1 MTSAPLHFTWHNTD
15 SDANTEMAISA
26 RNIVKTYKGSS
37 ATGPK
42 QALKGIDLDIP
53 KGGIFGLLGPNGAG
67 KSTFINILGG
77 TVVKTSGH
85 VTIWGTNLDKDPRQA
100 RANIGIVPQELNI
113 DVYFTPRELLHFTAG
128 LYGVPAAER
137 DVDAILETVGLTEQA
152 NAYARTL
159 SGGMRRRLLVGKAM
173 VHQPPV
179 LVLDEPTAGV
189 DVALRQRLWETIRA
203 LNESGVTIVLTTH
216 YLEEAEALC
225 DHVAILNHGQII
237 TSSPKAELLRSAAQK
252 DLSVQLPGGCPQTL
266 PAEIAALQLVRTEAG
281 VKIRFNPNETTA
293 GDILARFIRH
303 DITIG
308 DVSTDEPDLE
318 DIFLQLT
325 SGNDQV

>member
-1 MTSAPLHFTWHNTD
+1 MTAAPLSFTWHSTD
-15 SDANTEMAISA
+15 TDTAYAITA
-26 RNIVKTYKGSS
+26 RDVVKTYKGSS
-37 ATGPK
+37 TTGPK
-42 QALKGIDLDIP
+42 QALKGIDLKIP

-77 TVVKTSGH
+77 TVVKTGGS
-85 VTIWGTNLDKDPRQA
+85 VTVWGTDLDKDPRQA

-128 LYGVPAAER
+128 LYGVPASER
-137 DVDAILETVGLTEQA
+137 DVDAILDTVGLTEQA

-225 DHVAILNHGQII
+225 DHVAILNHGRII

-252 DLSVQLPGGCPQTL
+252 DLSVALPEGWPDPL
-266 PAEIAALQLVRTEAG
+266 PAPIARLDPVRTQTG
-281 VKIRFNPNETTA
+281 LKIRFNPNEMTA
-293 GDILARFIRH
+293 GDILAQLSQH
-303 DITIG
+303 KITIG

-325 SGNDQV
+325 SGDQ

>member
-1 MTSAPLHFTWHNTD
+1 MTVAPLNFIWQNAD
-15 SDANTEMAISA
+15 NDRNMAITA
-26 RNIVKTYKGSS
+26 RAVQKTYKGA
-37 ATGPK
+37 ATNSPK

-53 KGGIFGLLGPNGAG
+53 KGGVFGLLGPNGAG

-77 TVVKTSGH
+77 SVVKTGGAIT
-85 VTIWGTNLDKDPRQA
+85 VWGTDLDKDPRQA

-128 LYGVPAAER
+128 LYGVPASER
-137 DVDAILETVGLTEQA
+137 DVDAILDTVGLTEQA

-203 LNESGVTIVLTTH
+203 LNERGVTIVLTTH
-216 YLEEAEALC
+216 YLEEAEMLC
-225 DHVAILNHGQII
+225 DHVAILNHGRII
-237 TSSPKAELLRSAAQK
+237 TSSPKADLLRSAAQK
-252 DLSVQLPGGCPQTL
+252 DLSIQLPGGHPDQL
-266 PAEIAALQLVRTEAG
+266 PAEIARLNPVQTDSGL
-281 VKIRFNPNETTA
+281 KIRFNPNATTA
-293 GDILARFIRH
+293 GDILALFTRH
-303 DITIG
+303 HIHIG

-325 SGNDQV
+325 SDKDIV

>member
-1 MTSAPLHFTWHNTD
+1 MTAAPLNFIWQNAD
-15 SDANTEMAISA
+15 NDQNMAITA
-26 RNIVKTYKGSS
+26 RAVQKTYKGTS
-37 ATGPK
+37 ASGPK
-42 QALKGIDLDIP
+42 HALNGIDLDIP
-53 KGGIFGLLGPNGAG
+53 KGGVFGLLGPNGAG

-77 TVVKTSGH
+77 SVVKTGGDIT
-85 VTIWGTNLDKDPRQA
+85 VWGTDLDKNPRQA

-128 LYGVPAAER
+128 LYGVPASER

-203 LNESGVTIVLTTH
+203 LNERGVTIVLTTH
-216 YLEEAEALC
+216 YLEEAEMLC
-225 DHVAILNHGQII
+225 DHVAILNHGRII
-237 TSSPKAELLRSAAQK
+237 TSSSKADLLRSAAQK
-252 DLSVQLPGGCPQTL
+252 DLSIQLPGGPPDQLPEEIVRLNPVQTDNGL
-266 PAEIAALQLVRTEAG
+266 
-281 VKIRFNPNETTA
+281 KIRFNPNATTA
-293 GDILARFIRH
+293 GDILALFSRH
-303 DITIG
+303 HIHIG

-325 SGNDQV
+325 SGEDTA

>member
-1 MTSAPLHFTWHNTD
+1 MTAAPLNFIWQTAD
-15 SDANTEMAISA
+15 SDQTMAITA
-26 RNIVKTYKGSS
+26 RAVQKTYKGSA

-42 QALKGIDLDIP
+42 HALKGIDLDIP
-53 KGGIFGLLGPNGAG
+53 KGGVFGLLGPNGAG

-77 TVVKTSGH
+77 SVVKTGGAIT
-85 VTIWGTNLDKDPRQA
+85 VWGTDLDKDPRQA

-128 LYGVPAAER
+128 LYGVPASER
-137 DVDAILETVGLTEQA
+137 NVDAILETVGLTEQA

-203 LNESGVTIVLTTH
+203 LNERGVTIVLTTH
-216 YLEEAEALC
+216 YLEEAEMLC

-237 TSSPKAELLRSAAQK
+237 TSSSKAALLRSAAQK
-252 DLSVQLPGGCPQTL
+252 DLSIQLPGGGPDNL
-266 PAEIAALQLVRTEAG
+266 PDEIARLNPVQTENG
-281 VKIRFNPNETTA
+281 LKIRFNPTKTTA
-293 GDILARFIRH
+293 GDILALFSQHHIH
-303 DITIG
+303 IG

-325 SGNDQV
+325 SGKDSP